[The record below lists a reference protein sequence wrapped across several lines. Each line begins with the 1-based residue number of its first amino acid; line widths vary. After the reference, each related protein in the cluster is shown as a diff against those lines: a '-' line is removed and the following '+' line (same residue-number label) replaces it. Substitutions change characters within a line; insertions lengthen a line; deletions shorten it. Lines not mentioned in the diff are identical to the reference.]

1 MAGRFPGPDA
11 KFQIASITDQKA
23 EDHSS
28 NQGAFAGLDWG
39 DNCNIEDSSLSCL
52 LNSPTAFMQQA
63 FSGGLDP
70 GTPVVMLKQAG
81 ELGGIILGQSNTVR
95 QGGSGTSGGKSLS
108 GAQKVSQLVNT
119 KRDIN
124 IAPDVKETEVDGV
137 KIRQIVEKGKQH
149 SLDMLDGL
157 PIHGALFDMA
167 GFRLPDIM
175 KVPTAKQ
182 TNDGMMSVQNLQQMM
197 GQIMSL
203 GQMIQGLAGNKGG
216 GGGAGGYGA
225 GGTGGVGSGGNSV
238 SYETYTPPGAN
249 TGAGGGEY
257 GGGLGNN
264 IISAVEAAPGT
275 HLYDI
280 MDGLQ
285 PNMKAAVNSLSIL
298 LQGYETQDGVAF
310 FTGDVVH
317 EETYLQNA
325 RELLQQVQT
334 LDDLMYV
341 MSRLQWDSSLRG
353 TENLSNVVNEIQT
366 AWGTALQEIDINGNI
381 VLTYGSE
388 DANNEIQFTNEMTSN
403 TGSPA
408 LGFMSGDVDV
418 SYSINATGA
427 HLGFNDIDLGGG
439 GGDAGGGTS
448 GGSQGGGKSSSSGAG
463 GVGQAIGQAQNMLN
477 QIQGLAQGMSQNMF
491 GEGAGTMKDM
501 WKRMTKEQENDAK
514 KMHEKLNQDG
524 DAKDLTKVVE
534 KTVKGGKNPVKTV
547 KKKPTTGGGGTP
559 AVGAITLMQDGP
571 GL

>member
-1 MAGRFPGPDA
+1 MASEPLRDGRWQFGVV
-11 KFQIASITDQKA
+11 TDHKA
-23 EDHSS
+23 EDNSS
-28 NQGAFAGLDWG
+28 NQGVFAAQDWG
-39 DNCNIEDSSLSCL
+39 DNVNIEDASLSSL

-81 ELGGIILGQSNTVR
+81 ELGGMIIGQSNTVR
-95 QGGSGTSGGKSLS
+95 NGGQPTSGKAVG
-108 GAQKVSQLVNT
+108 GAQKVEQLVNT
-119 KRDIN
+119 KRNIN
-124 IAPDVKETEVDGV
+124 VAPDVKEMDVGGV
-137 KIRQIVEKGKQH
+137 KIRKIIEKGQQH
-149 SLDMLDGL
+149 GLDLLDGL

-167 GFRLPDIM
+167 GFRLPEVS

-182 TNDGMMSVQNLQQMM
+182 TNDGMMSLDQLKQMM

-225 GGTGGVGSGGNSV
+225 GLAQTGAGSV
-238 SYETYTPPGAN
+238 STTPYTPPGAN
-249 TGAGGGEY
+249 TGAGGADY

-264 IISAVEAAPGT
+264 IIAAVDAQPGT

-280 MDGLQ
+280 MDGLS
-285 PNMKAAVNSLSIL
+285 PPMKAAVNSLSIL
-298 LQGYETQDGVAF
+298 LQGYDAQDGVAYL
-310 FTGDVVH
+310 TTNVVH

-325 RELLQQVQT
+325 RELLGQVQT

-341 MSRLQWDSSLRG
+341 LSRLQWDKTLFG
-353 TENLSNVVNEIQT
+353 QENIANVVTEIQT
-366 AWGTALQEIDINGNI
+366 AWGTALQEIDVNGNI

-388 DANNEIQFTNEMTSN
+388 DANLEMEFANNMTSN
-403 TGSPA
+403 TSSPA

-427 HLGFNDIDLGGG
+427 HLGFGDINLNSGMSGDMGGG
-439 GGDAGGGTS
+439 GGDQKKG
-448 GGSQGGGKSSSSGAG
+448 SSSKGAG
-463 GVGQAIGQAQNMLN
+463 GVAEAIGQAQNMLS
-477 QIQGLAQGMSQNMF
+477 QIQGLAQSMSQNMF
-491 GEGAGTMKDM
+491 GESAGTMKDM

-524 DAKDLTKVVE
+524 DANDLTEIVK

-547 KKKPTTGGGGTP
+547 KKKATTAGGGGTP
-559 AVGAITLMQDGP
+559 ATGAVTLMQDGP